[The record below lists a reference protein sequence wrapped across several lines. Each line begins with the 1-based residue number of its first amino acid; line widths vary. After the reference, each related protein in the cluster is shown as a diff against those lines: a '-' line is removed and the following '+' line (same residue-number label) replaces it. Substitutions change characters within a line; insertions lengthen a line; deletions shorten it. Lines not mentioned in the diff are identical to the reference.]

1 MECEDE
7 LLKTTENLLDYKIV
21 TCKNNCLID
30 NILVITGTLL
40 LADFAIR
47 YYYYYTRNWK
57 KWEHLI
63 PFSATIIKLRKIRY

>member
-7 LLKTTENLLDYKIV
+7 LLKTAENLLDNKIV
-21 TCKNNCLID
+21 TCKNNCLIH

-47 YYYYYTRNWK
+47 CYYYYTRNWK
-57 KWEHLI
+57 KSEHLI
-63 PFSATIIKLRKIRY
+63 PFSATIIKLREIRY